1 MTYRLFTTAEDV
13 LTALINCLLQK
24 DTSDTS
30 KNRVSMFVHQFVC
43 LGINV
48 GSYICIYIYVYTFV
62 ICQEAYNVSMFNILS
77 MVYPV
82 S

>member
-43 LGINV
+43 LDINL
-48 GSYICIYIYVYTFV
+48 GSIIHMCVRIYVY
-62 ICQEAYNVSMFNILS
+62 IPS
-77 MVYPV
+77 
-82 S
+82 